1 MPGPGMEI
9 IGKEEIEEVM
19 DVLKSQWLYR
29 YGEVND
35 PNFKQKVIKF
45 EKAVCEL
52 SNVPYGVAVNSGTTA
67 LLVAL
72 GAVGVGPGDEVIV
85 PGFTYIASISAIVY
99 SRAIPVLAEVDQTFN
114 LDPADVEAKIT
125 PRTKAIIAV
134 HMMGNP
140 ARLDELRSI
149 ADNHGLILLED
160 CAQAFGAS
168 YKGQPIGSIGDIAI
182 FSFNVYKTI
191 TAGDG
196 GMIITSNENYF
207 KRSFAFHD
215 QGHSPNRTGVEVGN
229 RPFIGL
235 SFRMTELQGAA
246 LLGQIKKLPHI
257 LNHLRDN
264 KTRFKNMIADLQ
276 DIEFRVLP
284 DPDGEICTIL
294 TILLPTPDVAKR
306 VAEELGGKPLSAA
319 GWHVYNNMENILE
332 QSTITPEKCPFTC
345 PYYTEKGGHMEYRK
359 GMLPQTDSLLNRT
372 INISIGVADPGIG
385 ASFGVTMNDE
395 LDVVEQ
401 RAEEFLRIAKKH
413 L

>member
-9 IGKEEIEEVM
+9 IGEEEIEEVM

-276 DIEFRVLP
+276 DIEFRELP

-294 TILLPTPDVAKR
+294 TMLLPTPDVAKS

-332 QSTITPEKCPFTC
+332 QSTITPEKCPFSC
-345 PYYTEKGGHMEYRK
+345 PYYTDKGGKMEYRK
-359 GMLPQTDSLLNRT
+359 GMLPQTDSLLSRT

-401 RAEEFLRIAKKH
+401 RAEEFLSIAKKH